1 MLNDLPREDRLQLMR
16 FVCSFAWADLSIH
29 DGERRYVS
37 ELISRLE
44 LDEDDT
50 HLVHGWLSVPPE
62 PEDVDPQ
69 SIPVEHRQIF
79 LDAMLGLPH
88 GISQPAELR
97 REWRLAILQIHPD
110 KCALPLGETAFKALD
125 EVYKRA
131 MGV

>member
-50 HLVHGWLSVPPE
+50 HLVHGWLNVPPE

-69 SIPVEHRQIF
+69 SIPVEHRQVF
-79 LDAMLGLPH
+79 LDAMLGLV
-88 GISQPAELR
+88 GADGEIDEAETESFNLLSQLLR
-97 REWRLAILQIHPD
+97 
-110 KCALPLGETAFKALD
+110 
-125 EVYKRA
+125 
-131 MGV
+131 